1 MSEKPRIKALYGP
14 EPMREGE
21 YPFSATVGVNGVTR
35 IEEYEEN
42 LGDHG
47 LLWLEIYKGDV
58 LYQRFNAR
66 HVAEVH
72 YFPPDEVAS

>member
-21 YPFSATVGVNGVTR
+21 YPFSATVGFDGVTR
-35 IEEYEEN
+35 IEEYMQN

-47 LLWLEIYKGDV
+47 VLWFDVYHGDTLV
-58 LYQRFNAR
+58 KRFGAR
-66 HVAEVH
+66 HVAEIH
-72 YFPPDEVAS
+72 YETEEATS